1 MSESLGL
8 ALAMVLTATL
18 AVAFGLWIDSWF
30 GRRHRPRRATLFQD
44 GTAGAVFL
52 FDGDLLVDCSP
63 AGRAILSANP
73 AQSGPWV
80 RLLAYLAPRFSGLE
94 QKLARL
100 TETGPVTLASD
111 GDKPLLLTAELRGG
125 LTRLTLV
132 DAETEERMP
141 AQDPMTLRAQV
152 EELEQLRGVVV
163 EAPVLIWRE
172 RPDGAVTWAN
182 AAYLARLSERMDP
195 GTDIAW
201 PLPALF
207 ETPAV
212 APAPGK
218 PDRRVLKLST
228 GGEAWYELQ
237 ARDTGGDRVVYALP
251 ADQLEQAERAL
262 REVLITLTKTFAHLH
277 VGLAIFDRQRQLQL
291 FNPAMTDLTG
301 LPVDFLTRKPSFTA
315 VLDAMRE
322 RNTIPEPKDYR
333 SWRKQL
339 IQMERAAASGLY
351 EETWSLPSGQTYRI
365 IGRPHPDGALALILE
380 DISDEMTRSR
390 RYRAEIELGLS
401 VIDGLDEAVVVFSQA
416 GELVMSNTAYAQLW
430 GQDPTANLA
439 EASLA
444 TVLAHWKAGT
454 APNPIWADF
463 EDMAAAPVDRRTFAA
478 EARLNDGRLIACR
491 FTPLVGG
498 ATMAAFRLVPQSG
511 PRAVR
516 APAQKRA

>member
-1 MSESLGL
+1 MSGSLWL
-8 ALAMVLTATL
+8 AFAMVLTASLT
-18 AVAFGLWIDSWF
+18 VAFGLWLDSWF
-30 GRRHRPRRATLFQD
+30 GRRQRPRRATLFQD
-44 GTAGAVFL
+44 ATAGAVFL
-52 FDGDLLVDCSP
+52 FDGDVLVDCSP
-63 AGRAILSANP
+63 AGRAILASNP
-73 AQSGPWV
+73 AQSGPWA
-80 RLLAYLAPRFSGLE
+80 RLLAYLGPRFSGLE
-94 QKLARL
+94 DKLARL
-100 TETGPVTLASD
+100 TESGPLTLASE
-111 GDKPLLLTAELRGG
+111 GDRPLLLTAELRGG

-132 DAETEERMP
+132 DAETEDRIP
-141 AQDPMTLRAQV
+141 SQDPMTLRAQA
-152 EELEQLRGVVV
+152 EELEQLRSVVV

-172 RPDGAVTWAN
+172 RADGAVIWAN
-182 AAYLARLSERMDP
+182 AAYLARLTERLEP

-207 ETPAV
+207 D
-212 APAPGK
+212 APATAPAKGK
-218 PDRRVLKLST
+218 PDRRMLKLSN

-237 ARDTGGDRVVYALP
+237 ARDMGGDRVIYALP
-251 ADQLEQAERAL
+251 ADQMEQAERAL
-262 REVLITLTKTFAHLH
+262 REVLITLTKTFAHLR
-277 VGLAIFDRQRQLQL
+277 VGLAIFDRQRKLQL

-301 LPVDFLTRKPSFTA
+301 LPVDFLARKPSFTA

-401 VIDGLDEAVVVFSQA
+401 VIDGLDEAVAVFAQS

-430 GQDPTANLA
+430 GQDPAANLA

-444 TVLAHWKAGT
+444 TMLAHWKART
-454 APNPIWADF
+454 APNPIWAAF
-463 EDMAAAPVDRRTFAA
+463 EDLAAASIDRRAFGA
-478 EARLNDGRLIACR
+478 EARLTDGRLIACR

-498 ATMAAFRLVPQSG
+498 ATMAAFRLVPQDG

-516 APAQKRA
+516 VPARKRA